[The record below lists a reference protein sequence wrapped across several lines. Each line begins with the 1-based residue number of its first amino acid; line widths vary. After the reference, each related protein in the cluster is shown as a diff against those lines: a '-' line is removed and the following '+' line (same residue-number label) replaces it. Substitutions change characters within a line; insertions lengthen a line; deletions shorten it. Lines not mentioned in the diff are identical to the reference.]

1 MSFEI
6 KAFKHWQTEDGGG
19 YQFNLYHNKKKF
31 AFVHN
36 DGNGGCIDI
45 RFADAEHHTRHDTPF
60 AKIWNDHVKSLGQ
73 WHSSFGA
80 IDGKEWFDHDTDTAI
95 GILVEEYEMSKHRKK
110 GILFRLL
117 DDSDNSF
124 RTIKTQ
130 DMGLAVEHLDK
141 TFGKGKYLFV

>member
-45 RFADAEHHTRHDTPF
+45 RFADSDTNWKESAF
-60 AKIWNDHVKSLGQ
+60 KTIWDNHVKSLGQ
-73 WHSSFGA
+73 WKSSWGA
-80 IDGKEWFDHDTDTAI
+80 INGTEFFDHDTDTAI
-95 GILVEEYEMSKHRKK
+95 GILVEEYEMFKHRKK
-110 GILFRLL
+110 GILFKLL
-117 DDSDNSF
+117 TDGEGTF
-124 RTIKTQ
+124 RTIKTH
-130 DMGLAVEHLDK
+130 DMDLAVAHLDK
-141 TFGKGKYLFV
+141 TFGKGKYELV

>member
-36 DGNGGCIDI
+36 DGNGGMIDI
-45 RFADAEHHTRHDTPF
+45 RFADSDTSWKESQF
-60 AKIWNDHVKSLGQ
+60 KTIWNDHVKSLGK
-73 WHSSFGA
+73 WKSSLGE
-80 IDGKEWFDHDTDTAI
+80 INGTEWFDHDTDTAI
-95 GILVEEYEMSKHRKK
+95 GILVEEYEMAKHRKK
-110 GILFRLL
+110 GILFRLVN
-117 DDSDNSF
+117 DSENTF

-130 DMGLAVEHLDK
+130 DTDLAVNQLDK
-141 TFGKGKYLFV
+141 MFGKGNYLFV

>member
-45 RFADAEHHTRHDTPF
+45 RFADSDTNWKESAF
-60 AKIWNDHVKSLGQ
+60 KKIWDDHVKSLGQ
-73 WHSSFGA
+73 WKSKWGA
-80 IDGKEWFDHDTDTAI
+80 INGTEWFDHDTDTAI

-117 DDSDNSF
+117 TDSDDAF
-124 RTIKTQ
+124 RTIKTH
-130 DMGLAVEHLDK
+130 DMDLAKRELDRQ
-141 TFGKGKYLFV
+141 FGQGKYLLV

>member
-1 MSFEI
+1 MTFEI

-45 RFADAEHHTRHDTPF
+45 RFADSDTSWKESQF
-60 AKIWNDHVKSLGQ
+60 KTIWDDYVKSLGQ
-73 WHSSFGA
+73 WKSSFGA
-80 IDGKEWFDHDTDTAI
+80 INGTEWFDHDTDTAI
-95 GILVEEYEMSKHRKK
+95 GILVEEYEMAKHRKK
-110 GILFRLL
+110 GILFRLVN
-117 DDSDNSF
+117 DSESTF

-130 DMGLAVEHLDK
+130 DADLAVSHLDK
-141 TFGKGKYLFV
+141 MFGKGNYLFV

>member
-36 DGNGGCIDI
+36 DGNGGMIDI
-45 RFADAEHHTRHDTPF
+45 RFADSDTSWKESQF
-60 AKIWNDHVKSLGQ
+60 KTIWDDYVKSLGQ
-73 WHSSFGA
+73 WKSSFGA
-80 IDGKEWFDHDTDTAI
+80 INGTEWFDHDTDTAI
-95 GILVEEYEMSKHRKK
+95 GILVEEYEMAKHRKK
-110 GILFRLL
+110 GILFRLVN
-117 DDSDNSF
+117 DSESTF

-130 DMGLAVEHLDK
+130 DADLAVSHLDK
-141 TFGKGKYLFV
+141 MFGKGNYLFV